1 MRYSQG
7 FSKKNGTSVEQRR
20 STATEFLSQRYS
32 KKKVL
37 TFVELSR
44 STFYYKEKIEI
55 KTSPGRPIPGYSKN
69 KNGTLTPDSWIV
81 GQLKTYREDIN
92 FQNGIGCRALHEYLE
107 LDFKI
112 TVNHKKIYRLCKE
125 NKLLLSRKKKIKK
138 FKNVASNLKVV
149 RPNQLWQFDIKY
161 GYIHGENR
169 AFYFLAFVDVFTKK
183 IVSYHIGTTC
193 QKEDLKLT
201 LKMAL
206 NDLSEA
212 EVDGLII
219 RSDNGPQMS
228 SNAFKAYVNSLDL
241 AHEFTPIRCPN
252 KNAYI
257 ESFFSIFEIEFLQV
271 RYFESLKEVYR
282 QVAEWLAW
290 YNDRRLHASLK
301 YNSPKMFLEKFNHGN
316 LNDLS
321 FSA

>member
-1 MRYSQG
+1 M
-7 FSKKNGTSVEQRR
+7 EQRR
-20 STATEFLSQRYS
+20 STVNEFISQRYS
-32 KKKVL
+32 ASK
-37 TFVELSR
+37 TLSFAGLSP
-44 STFYYKEKIEI
+44 STFYYKEKDEI
-55 KTSPGRPIPGYSKN
+55 KSSPGRPIPGYSKN
-69 KNGTLTPDSWIV
+69 KNGTLTSDSWIV
-81 GQLKTYREDIN
+81 GQLKTYRADIN

-125 NKLLLSRKKKIKK
+125 NKLLLSRKKKLKK
-138 FKNVASNLKVV
+138 IKNVAANIVV
-149 RPNQLWQFDIKY
+149 IRPNQLWQFDIKY
-161 GYIHGENR
+161 GYVHGENKH
-169 AFYFLAFVDVFTKK
+169 FYFLAFVDVFSKK

-206 NDLSEA
+206 NHLSE
-212 EVDGLII
+212 EEIEGLII

-228 SNAFKAYVNSLDL
+228 SNAFKTYVDSLDL

-271 RYFESLKEVYR
+271 RYFKSLKEVHR
-282 QVAEWLAW
+282 QVAEWICW
-290 YNDRRLHASLK
+290 YNEKRLHASLK
-301 YNSPKMFLEKFNHGN
+301 YNSPIMFLEKFNNGN
-316 LNDLS
+316 LNEFS

>member
-1 MRYSQG
+1 VRD
-7 FSKKNGTSVEQRR
+7 FKRLSKKNCPSVEQRR
-20 STATEFLSQRYS
+20 STVNEFLSRRHS
-32 KKKVL
+32 ATKVL
-37 TFVELSR
+37 NFAELSR
-44 STFYYKEKIEI
+44 STFYYKEKINI
-55 KTSPGRPIPGYSKN
+55 KSSPGRPIPGYSRN
-69 KNGTLTPDSWIV
+69 KNGTLTPDSWIIE
-81 GQLKTYREDIN
+81 QLKTYRADIN

-125 NKLLLSRKKKIKK
+125 NRLLLSRKKKIKK
-138 FKNVASNLKVV
+138 FKNVAANIAVT

-169 AFYFLAFVDVFTKK
+169 AFYFLAFVDVFSKK
-183 IVSYHIGTTC
+183 IVSYHIGTNC

-206 NDLSEA
+206 NHLTEA
-212 EVDGLII
+212 DVEGLII

-228 SNAFKAYVNSLDL
+228 SNAFRAYVNSLDL

-282 QVAEWLAW
+282 QVSEWIYW
-290 YNDRRLHASLK
+290 YNEKRLHASLK
-301 YNSPKMFLEKFNHGN
+301 YNSPAMFLEKFNSGN
-316 LNDLS
+316 LNEFS